1 VKHMLEF
8 EKPIFELKEKIDELK
23 DMARESELD
32 LEQDIQQLESRLINL
47 ESDIYQHLSAW
58 DRVQIA
64 RHPDRPTTLD
74 YIDYLFTDFIEL
86 HGDRLFRDDPA
97 MITGIAKY
105 KDQPITVIGHQR
117 GKNTKE
123 NIHRNFASAHPEGYR
138 KALRQMHLAEKFNRP
153 IITLIDTKGAHP
165 GKGAEERGQGEAIA
179 RNLKSMAQLK
189 VPSISI
195 VIGEG
200 GSGGALGIGL
210 TDKIYML
217 ENSIY
222 SVISPE
228 GAASILWKD
237 ATKAKE
243 AAKSLKLNAQEL
255 KRLEIIDDIIPEPRG
270 GAHRDFSMQAA
281 SIDVYLSKS
290 FKYLQSLSTEQLLEN
305 RWNKYKDIGGF

>member
-1 VKHMLEF
+1 MLEF

-123 NIHRNFASAHPEGYR
+123 NIHRNFASAHPDR
-138 KALRQMHLAEKFNRP
+138 KSTRLNSSHV
-153 IITLIDTKGAHP
+153 
-165 GKGAEERGQGEAIA
+165 AISYA
-179 RNLKSMAQLK
+179 VFCLKK
-189 VPSISI
+189 
-195 VIGEG
+195 
-200 GSGGALGIGL
+200 
-210 TDKIYML
+210 K
-217 ENSIY
+217 
-222 SVISPE
+222 
-228 GAASILWKD
+228 K
-237 ATKAKE
+237 
-243 AAKSLKLNAQEL
+243 
-255 KRLEIIDDIIPEPRG
+255 
-270 GAHRDFSMQAA
+270 
-281 SIDVYLSKS
+281 
-290 FKYLQSLSTEQLLEN
+290 
-305 RWNKYKDIGGF
+305 